1 MKIKSLFLAGV
12 LAIVTLS
19 LAVAKSYDISFSTPT
34 KAGSLQLKAGDYHL
48 TVTGNKATFTDVK
61 TQKTFTTDV
70 TIQNAPNKFD
80 VTKVET
86 TTNGDA
92 TIVKDIE
99 IGGSKI
105 KVDF

>member
-12 LAIVTLS
+12 LAIFTLS
-19 LAVAKSYDISFSTPT
+19 LAVAKSYDVSFSTPT
-34 KAGSLQLKAGDYHL
+34 KAGTIQLKAGDYQL
-48 TVTGNKATFTDVK
+48 SLNGNKATFTEVK

-70 TIQNAPNKFD
+70 TVQNVPEKFEY
-80 VTKVET
+80 TKVEAT
-86 TTNGDA
+86 TTGGSSV
-92 TIVKDIE
+92 IKGIE